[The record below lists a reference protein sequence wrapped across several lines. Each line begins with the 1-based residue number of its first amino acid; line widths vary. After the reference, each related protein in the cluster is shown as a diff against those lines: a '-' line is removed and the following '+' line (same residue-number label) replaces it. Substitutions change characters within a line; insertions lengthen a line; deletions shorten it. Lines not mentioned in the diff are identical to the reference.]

1 MRTIALGVAANS
13 TSFEYMKKLLLTL
26 LVPLL
31 LGTGSAWAEWVWVA
45 GSDAV
50 DKYIDPSTIRKDG
63 NLVKVWEINNLKQR
77 HKDGEL
83 SRRIRSEYDCNEE
96 LYRFLSFSEHSGP
109 MANGTTLYAQDF
121 SRKPDTW
128 KQIPPETLVEKVL
141 KRVCE

>member
-1 MRTIALGVAANS
+1 VRTIALGVAANS

-45 GSDAV
+45 ESDTV

-63 NLVKVWEINNLKQR
+63 NLVKVWEVNALKKR

-83 SRRIRSEYDCNEE
+83 SSRVRVEYDCKQE
-96 LYRFLSFSEHSGP
+96 RFKFLSFSFHSGA
-109 MANGTTLYAQDF
+109 MASGTTLKSEIGSGRWEDV
-121 SRKPDTW
+121 
-128 KQIPPETLVEKVL
+128 PPESLGETVL
-141 KRVCE
+141 KIVCAW